1 MSIVWFTSSA
11 GEVVVDNCTFYNN
24 TGNFSSAL
32 YVSASLSAK
41 IYYQGNVNP
50 KFTFVNDTFHDNQP
64 FEKHNSSVQST
75 ITFQN
80 VADIEFD
87 GIYVSDN
94 PTTRLI
100 AYSSTMVFTGNNIF
114 TNNSGFYGG
123 GMALYGLSYIVLS
136 GPAAIV
142 NLTGNNASH
151 YGGGLYISQPF
162 YPIFTTCFFQKTH
175 PAHVDAKIILSKN
188 TAGVTGSALYGG
200 NQLESCKS
208 FGINF
213 NDSFLFPDQLRPNDI
228 SSDPDKVC
236 LCNNDTVNC
245 SNYTYYTSAVLCH
258 R

>member
-94 PTTRLI
+94 PITRLI

-162 YPIFTTCFFQKTH
+162 YPIFTTCFFQITH

-213 NDSFLFPDQLRPNDI
+213 NNLFVFPD
-228 SSDPDKVC
+228 
-236 LCNNDTVNC
+236 
-245 SNYTYYTSAVLCH
+245 
-258 R
+258 